1 MTVPSALDDDFA
13 AMVREALG
21 DRAPA
26 EITPGTSLAEVA
38 TSSLVVLAL
47 AAALEDHYDV
57 LLPDGFLNA
66 ASLATAGSLWAALL
80 PVLDAPEPGPPRTVV
95 FDCGETLVDETGQ
108 WTAWAGWLGVPLF
121 TLMATV
127 GGLLERGVPFAQA
140 FGLFAPGFDIDAE
153 IDRRLALGQGVQL
166 SREDLHG
173 DVQPAMKELAAAGV
187 RQCIAGTMTAD
198 EQRRLAALE
207 LPVAAVVS
215 HAELGHRNSSPRF
228 FAALA
233 DRLGTAPDGFTYV
246 GHRLDTSYPAALA
259 AGTPYVYLV
268 RGPKAFLALSR
279 NTPLPHP
286 SVRSLGELPA
296 LIAAR

>member
-1 MTVPSALDDDFA
+1 MPSALDDDFA
-13 AMVREALG
+13 AMVRDALG
-21 DRAPA
+21 ERAPA
-26 EITPGTSLAEVA
+26 EITPGTSLKEVG
-38 TSSLVVLAL
+38 TSSLAVLAL

-57 LLPDGFLNA
+57 ILPDGFLNA
-66 ASLATAGSLWAALL
+66 ATLATAGSLWSALGT
-80 PVLDAPEPGPPRTVV
+80 VLDAQEAGPPPRTVV

-108 WTAWAGWLGVPLF
+108 WTTWAGWLGVPPF

-127 GGLLERGVPFAQA
+127 GGLLEREVPFAQA
-140 FGLFAPGFDIDAE
+140 LGLFAPGFDIDAE
-153 IDRRLALGQGVQL
+153 IERRLALGQGVRL
-166 SREDLHG
+166 SHEDLHA
-173 DVQPAMKELAAAGV
+173 DVQPAMKELTAAGV
-187 RQCIAGTMTAD
+187 RLCIAGTMTAD
-198 EQRRLAALE
+198 EQRRLTALE

-215 HAELGHRNSSPRF
+215 HTELGHRNSSPRF

-268 RGPKAFLALSR
+268 RGPQAFLALSR
-279 NTPLPHP
+279 NTPLPEP